1 MMAHFARLNENKV
14 SDVIVISNEMV
25 GNLEFPESEVIGQE
39 YIASIGLTGV
49 WKQTSYNENF
59 RGRFAGAGFT
69 YDSELDEFTVPAPD
83 LTE

>member
-1 MMAHFARLNENKV
+1 MAHFARLNENKV
-14 SDVIVISNEMV
+14 SDVIVISNDMID
-25 GNLEFPESEVIGQE
+25 NLDFPESEVVGQK

-69 YDSELDEFTVPAPD
+69 YDAELDEFTAPTPD